1 MSNNNKINIT
11 AHISIGRVSKKLLDF
26 SSRSS
31 LYKRNKDKGTD
42 FFFPFLHCRKNI
54 SKATHICSLVCD
66 EILVYYEN

>member
-42 FFFPFLHCRKNI
+42 FFPFLTLQKKYFKSYTHLLI
-54 SKATHICSLVCD
+54 SL
-66 EILVYYEN
+66 

>member
-42 FFFPFLHCRKNI
+42 FFSLSYTAEKIFQKLHTF
-54 SKATHICSLVCD
+54 AH
-66 EILVYYEN
+66 